1 MNTSTGIAQK
11 KKFYTRA
18 KIAYFIKCPLPH
30 RKKIKRKHQQ
40 VTSSFFWEGKKV
52 ISYNETFLG

>member
-30 RKKIKRKHQQ
+30 RKKKNKGKAS
-40 VTSSFFWEGKKV
+40 TSK
-52 ISYNETFLG
+52 ILFLLGGQKGHIL